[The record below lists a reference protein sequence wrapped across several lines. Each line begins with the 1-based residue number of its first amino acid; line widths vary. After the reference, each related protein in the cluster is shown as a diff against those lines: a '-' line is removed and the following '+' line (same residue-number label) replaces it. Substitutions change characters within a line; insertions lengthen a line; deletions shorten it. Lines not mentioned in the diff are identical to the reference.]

1 VDRLQEETAEMSKI
15 ERLVE
20 RKVTYT
26 LEMGGKLHVVENV
39 PARVDEETGEQFF
52 APSTVERLQRLV
64 AGDAKPSKTVETPV
78 YDYLA

>member
-1 VDRLQEETAEMSKI
+1 MGNT

-20 RKVTYT
+20 RRVTYT
-26 LEMGGKLHVVENV
+26 LEMDDKLYVVANV

-52 APSTVERLQRLV
+52 TPSTVENLQRLV
-64 AGDAKPSKTVETPV
+64 SGGVEPSKTVETAV